1 VGERNSP
8 ISFAVTDR
16 PGPPAG
22 PEATPPPLVSALVTA
37 RDDEETLAATLDSVL
52 GQEYPPGALEAIVV
66 DDGSIDRTGE
76 IAEEYEAGHPGR
88 VRTIRQAPA
97 GPVAALARALAE
109 ARGDVLA
116 PIRAGD
122 AWPQGRIALQVAT
135 LQELPA
141 IGLVYSELDTV
152 GGGEPPDPP
161 VGRPIARLLRE
172 DCIGPSSLALRGS
185 LRDQLGP
192 IPPDILRADRWLL
205 ARAATVSEI
214 VWAPAPSAVAPAA
227 AAGDE
232 APLPPTAP
240 AQALRESLVLQRWF
254 LRNATT
260 EPPLSQELG
269 AIWSAFTA
277 TARALVA
284 TAADEPFTEL
294 VVVTDAE
301 REEARRVLAQGHE
314 AHRNGETLSATV
326 LAARAAALDPWCAPA
341 RALLAQTLTNR
352 PRRASADPLAGARRF
367 VTLAFADELLADPE
381 LLAAYARTFDGDA
394 DATLAIDASALMPAS
409 AAEAL
414 SGLVERVGLDRDGT
428 AHLIAVLGPI
438 DAAVRERLPAQAGAL
453 LTRLPRSPQA
463 TPRFDDRSIGGL
475 RELSR
480 RAPSTAA

>member
-1 VGERNSP
+1 VP
-8 ISFAVTDR
+8 DR

-37 RDDEETLAATLDSVL
+37 RDDEDVLAATLDSVL

-76 IAEEYEAGHPGR
+76 VADDYAAHHPGR
-88 VRTIRQAPA
+88 VRVIRQAPA

-141 IGLVYSELDTV
+141 IGLVYSELDAA
-152 GGGEPPDPP
+152 GGGEPDPP
-161 VGRPIARLLRE
+161 VGRPVARLLRE
-172 DCIGPSSLALRGS
+172 DCIGPSSIALRGS

-192 IPPDILRADRWLL
+192 IPPGILRADRWLL

-214 VWAPAPSAVAPAA
+214 VWAPAPGTAAPAPAPASGDDGPPSPSA
-227 AAGDE
+227 AAP
-232 APLPPTAP
+232 AR

-254 LRNATT
+254 LRNATS
-260 EPPLSQELG
+260 EPPLSEELG
-269 AIWSAFTA
+269 RIWSTFTS
-277 TARALVA
+277 TARALL
-284 TAADEPFTEL
+284 AAGGGEPFTEL
-294 VVVTDAE
+294 VCVTDAE
-301 REEARRVLAQGHE
+301 RDEARRLLAQGHE
-314 AHRNGETLSATV
+314 AYRRGETLSATV

-341 RALLAQTLTNR
+341 RALLVQTLTNR
-352 PRRASADPLAGARRF
+352 PRRARADPLAGARRF
-367 VTLAFADELLADPE
+367 VTLAFADELLEDTE
-381 LLAAYARTFDGDA
+381 LLAAYAQTFDGEA
-394 DATLAIDASALMPAS
+394 DATLAIDASALTPAG
-409 AAEAL
+409 AADAL

-438 DAAVRERLPAQAGAL
+438 DAAVRERLPAQADAL

>member
-1 VGERNSP
+1 M
-8 ISFAVTDR
+8 TDR
-16 PGPPAG
+16 PGGPPAE

-37 RDDEETLAATLDSVL
+37 RDAEDALAPTLDSVL

-66 DDGSIDRTGE
+66 DDGSIDRTGA
-76 IAEEYEAGHPGR
+76 IADEYEAHHPGR
-88 VRTIRQAPA
+88 VRVIRQAPA
-97 GPVAALARALAE
+97 GPVAALARAFAE

-122 AWPQGRIALQVAT
+122 AWPQERIALQVAT

-141 IGLVYSELDTV
+141 IGLVYSELETA

-161 VGRPIARLLRE
+161 VGRPVARLLRE
-172 DCIGPSSLALRGS
+172 DCIGPSSIALRGS

-192 IPPDILRADRWLL
+192 IPPGILRADRWLL
-205 ARAATVSEI
+205 ARAATLSEI
-214 VWAPAPSAVAPAA
+214 VWAPAPGVASPAPA
-227 AAGDE
+227 DE
-232 APLPPTAP
+232 ASPSPSATVPAR

-254 LRNATT
+254 LRNATS
-260 EPPLSQELG
+260 EPPLSEELG
-269 AIWSAFTA
+269 QIWSAFTA
-277 TARALVA
+277 TARALL
-284 TAADEPFTEL
+284 AAGGGEPFTEL

-301 REEARRVLAQGHE
+301 RDEARRALAQAHE
-314 AHRNGETLSATV
+314 AHRRGETLSATV

-352 PRRASADPLAGARRF
+352 PRRASADPLASARRF
-367 VTLAFADELLADPE
+367 VTLAFAEELLADPQ
-381 LLAAYARTFDGDA
+381 LLAAYARTFDGEA
-394 DATLAIDASALMPAS
+394 DATLAIDASALTPAS

-414 SGLVERVGLDRDGT
+414 SGLVEQVGLDHDGT

-438 DAAVRERLPAQAGAL
+438 DAGVRERLPAQADAL